1 MARKH
6 VSFPAFY
13 LQWGEMVHWDVPD
26 AHLEACDWL
35 EHGRKGRIAVF
46 KALRGFSKSTIVGRY
61 VPWKL
66 RKNPEFR
73 FQLLSATD
81 KDGAKMSR
89 DAQHVINR
97 HSWCKG
103 MRGKGLWKNHSFEVE
118 GADDPRNP
126 SVVAYGIN
134 SNLTGGRADEFIND
148 DVEVPKTIRTPA
160 LREEIRK
167 KLSEETHILV
177 PGGKILYIGTDHCL
191 DSIYKEQ
198 IDDGADV
205 LEMPL
210 FKKGVT
216 HISKEGVQSDFMFDF
231 RVQSANDLYV
241 CVGMNKPRLL
251 NSSEYDVFGLRD
263 FRGGFVKLK
272 VTPSPEERV
281 SIYTGNIWPKRFT
294 RAEITFRMNRCRTW
308 GEWDS
313 QYMLKPAQLSK
324 VRLDPNKMIPYSAMP
339 EIRIANGTTSMW
351 INGIRMIG
359 AKAWWD
365 CSLGKINSDASALA
379 VIFTD
384 DSGYLYWQVAQG
396 MTGEI
401 DEQCQQ
407 IIPTIK
413 AFQLRSIDVETNGP
427 GGFVPAILRR
437 HLKAAGLACA
447 VVPKWSK
454 QNKNLRILDALETP
468 LSGKFLYA
476 HDSVI
481 AGEVPKQMRDWDP
494 TDPNNA
500 DDYLDAGSG
509 AISTTPV
516 RIGNHIPPVSGEN
529 EDWRPGSGTHEVE
542 VDHGR

>member
-1 MARKH
+1 MARRH
-6 VSFPAFY
+6 VSFAAFF
-13 LQWGEMVHWDVPD
+13 QAWGDLVHWDVPD

-46 KALRGFSKSTIVGRY
+46 KALRGFSKSTLVGRY
-61 VPWKL
+61 GGWKL
-66 RKNPEFR
+66 RKTPEYR

-89 DAQHVINR
+89 DMQHVINR
-97 HSWCKG
+97 HPWCKG

-160 LREEIRK
+160 LREAIRE

-205 LEMPL
+205 LEIPL
-210 FKKGVT
+210 FRKEIT
-216 HISKEGVQSDFMFDF
+216 HISDGLKADFLFDF
-231 RVQSANDLYV
+231 RIQSATELYV
-241 CVGMNKPRLL
+241 TVGMNKPRLL
-251 NSSEYDVFGLRD
+251 AADEYELHGVRD
-263 FRGGFVKLK
+263 FRGGIVRLK
-272 VTPSPEERV
+272 DTPAPDERV
-281 SIYTGNIWPKRFT
+281 SLYSGNIWPKRFT
-294 RAEITFRMNRCRTW
+294 RAEITFRLKRCRTW

-313 QYMLKPAQLSK
+313 QYMLRPAQLTK
-324 VRLDPNKMIPYSAMP
+324 IRLDPARMIEYTAMP
-339 EIRIANGTTSMW
+339 EIRQANKSVSMW
-351 INGIRMIG
+351 INGVRMVG

-365 CSLGKINSDASALA
+365 CSLGKVNSDASALA

-384 DSGYLYWQVAQG
+384 ANGYLYWQVAQG

-427 GGFVPAILRR
+427 GGFVPAILKR

-447 VVPKWSK
+447 VVPRWSK
-454 QNKNLRILDALETP
+454 TNKNIRILDALEAP

-476 HDSVI
+476 HSSVI
-481 AGEVPKQMRDWDP
+481 AGPVPAQMREWDP
-494 TDPNNA
+494 STDNNE

-516 RIGNHIPPVSGEN
+516 RIGQGEFTPA
-529 EDWRPGSGTHEVE
+529 EEQDDWRPGSGSHEVQ

>member
-13 LQWGEMVHWDVPD
+13 LQWGELVHWDVPD

-35 EHGRKGRIAVF
+35 EHGRKGRVAVF

-66 RKNPEFR
+66 RKKPEFR

-97 HSWCKG
+97 HPWCQG
-103 MRGKGLWKNHSFEVE
+103 MKGKGLWKNHSFEVE

-160 LREEIRK
+160 LREAIRE
-167 KLSEETHILV
+167 KLAEETHILV
-177 PGGKILYIGTDHCL
+177 PGGKILYIGTDHSL

-205 LEMPL
+205 MEIPL
-210 FKKGVT
+210 FRKEIT
-216 HISKEGVQSDFMFDF
+216 HIADGLKADFLFDY
-231 RVQSANDLYV
+231 RIQSATELYV
-241 CVGMNKPRLL
+241 TVGANKPRLL
-251 NSSEYDVFGLRD
+251 SADEYEIIGVRD
-263 FRGGFVKLK
+263 FRGGFVRLK
-272 VTPSPEERV
+272 ATPSPDERV
-281 SIYTGNIWPKRFT
+281 SLYSGNIWPKRFT
-294 RAEITFRMNRCRTW
+294 HAEITFRLNRCRSW

-313 QYMLKPAQLSK
+313 QYMLRPAQLTK
-324 VRLDPNKMIPYSAMP
+324 IRLDPARMIEYTAMP
-339 EIRIANGTTSMW
+339 EIRQANKSVSMW
-351 INGIRMIG
+351 INGVRMVG
-359 AKAWWD
+359 AKAYWD
-365 CSLGKINSDASALA
+365 CSLGKKTSDASALV

-384 DSGYLYWQVAQG
+384 SAGYLYWQVAKG
-396 MTGEI
+396 LTGEI

-407 IIPTIK
+407 VVPIIK
-413 AFQLRSIDVETNGP
+413 QFHLRGIEVETNGP

-437 HLKAAGLACA
+437 HLLAAGIACA
-447 VVPKWSK
+447 VVPRWIKSD
-454 QNKNLRILDALETP
+454 KNLRILDALEAP
-468 LSGKFLYA
+468 LSGSFMYA
-476 HDSVI
+476 HQ
-481 AGEVPKQMRDWDP
+481 EVMQGPVPAQMREWDATVRDQP
-494 TDPNNA
+494 
-500 DDYLDAGSG
+500 DDYLDAAAG
-509 AISTTPV
+509 AIASTPV
-516 RIGNHIPPVSGEN
+516 RIGHGEFAAA
-529 EDWRPGSGTHEVE
+529 EERDDWRPGSGTHDVQ
-542 VDHGR
+542 VDYGR